1 MQLHT
6 PFYITIYRKLQHN
19 VLKWSKNT
27 PHEDGLHSSQGQ
39 TSLLTRTGFTP
50 HEGRLRSSRGWSSVV
65 PRTKA
70 KVPGTLGPV
79 LGTTKMFYFLEM

>member
-1 MQLHT
+1 MQLHA
-6 PFYITIYRKLQHN
+6 PYYIILYRKQQHD

-27 PHEDGLHSSQGQ
+27 PHEGRLHSSREQ
-39 TSLLTRTGFTP
+39 T
-50 HEGRLRSSRGWSSVV
+50 SVV

-79 LGTTKMFYFLEM
+79 LGTTKMGYFLEM